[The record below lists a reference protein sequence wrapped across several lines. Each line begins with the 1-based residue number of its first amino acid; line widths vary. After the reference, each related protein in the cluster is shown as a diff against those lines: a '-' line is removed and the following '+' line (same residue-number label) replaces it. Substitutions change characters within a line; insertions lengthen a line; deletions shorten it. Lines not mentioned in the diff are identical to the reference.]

1 MSDLKINKIR
11 FWSVVMLTVVS
22 VASLRNLPSAAL
34 FGDVLIGY
42 YLFAGCLFLLPAACV
57 AAELAAHFEHEG
69 GVFSWVS
76 AALGPKWGVY
86 AIWLQWISNVI
97 WYPTILSFIVAT
109 LVYVFVP
116 DLSKNTHFL
125 AAAIV
130 VVFTLMTVLNLR
142 GIISSARFSEV
153 CTWFGLI
160 LPMSFVIILGAFWV
174 MTTSNIHVQISAYS
188 LVPDLWNTHHVMS
201 LSGIALS
208 LCGIEV
214 VTVHARDVDQPG
226 QTYPRALLFSA
237 VVIVMLLIFG
247 SLSIAA
253 VLPKD
258 SMSLVAGVMQ
268 AFEVFLKQYHL
279 ELLLPAIA
287 IMLVMGGLG
296 AVNNWIIAP
305 ARGLLIAAQSQD
317 LPKVL
322 ASENSK
328 GAPVLILVGQGL
340 IVSML
345 CLIFLYFPRINE
357 AYWLLTVL
365 ASQLYMLM
373 YFLLFIS
380 CCVLRRRRKTVH
392 STIRFQIPGG
402 IWGCFLIC
410 LMGGLSV
417 ICIFLAGFMP
427 PHEMQFGSITQY
439 HLVLLGWLLVL
450 SLPPFLLRYY
460 R

>member
-1 MSDLKINKIR
+1 
-11 FWSVVMLTVVS
+11 MLTVVS

-42 YLFAGCLFLLPAACV
+42 YLFAGCLFLLPAAFV

-109 LVYVFVP
+109 LVYVFMP
-116 DLSKNTHFL
+116 HLAKNTHFL

-130 VVFTLMTVLNLR
+130 VIFALMTLLNLR
-142 GIISSARFSEV
+142 GIMSSARFGEL

-160 LPMSFVIILGAFWV
+160 LPMSFVIILGGFWV
-174 MTTSNIHVQISAYS
+174 MTAADIHVHITPYS
-188 LVPDLWNTHHVMS
+188 LIPDLWDTQHVMS

-226 QTYPRALLFSA
+226 QTYPKALICSA
-237 VVIVMLLIFG
+237 VLIVMLLIVG

-253 VLPKD
+253 VLPKA

-268 AFEVFLKQYHL
+268 AFEVFLKQYQL
-279 ELLLPAIA
+279 SFLLPVIA
-287 IMLVMGGLG
+287 VMLVMGGLG

-305 ARGLLIAAQSQD
+305 ARGLLIAAQSKA
-317 LPKVL
+317 LPKML
-322 ASENSK
+322 ASENSRR
-328 GAPVLILVGQGL
+328 APILILVGQGL

-345 CLIFLYFPRINE
+345 CLVFLYFPRINE

-380 CCVLRRRRKTVH
+380 CWVLRRRRKMPH
-392 STIRFQIPGG
+392 SSTRFQIPGG

-410 LMGGLSV
+410 LMGCLSV
-417 ICIFLAGFMP
+417 ICIFLAGLMP

-439 HLVLLGWLLVL
+439 HLVLLGWLIVL
-450 SLPPFLLRYY
+450 SLPPFVLRHY